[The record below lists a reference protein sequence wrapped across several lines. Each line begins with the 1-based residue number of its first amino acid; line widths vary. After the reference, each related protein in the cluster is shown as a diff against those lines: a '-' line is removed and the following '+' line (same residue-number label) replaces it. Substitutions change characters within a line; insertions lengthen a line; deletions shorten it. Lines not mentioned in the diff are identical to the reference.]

1 MNLAIGYDEIISEQ
15 SCANIVGIYTD
26 LVARSPPDSNKSAA
40 LQGAWAKR
48 FTYVASVLNISKEN
62 TGDVLTLVI
71 MSEPQSGN
79 ALNCGIGDALI
90 PMIAQ
95 LIPSLTSYS
104 LEKPTVRRPEKRTRE
119 GETITLD
126 TKKASI
132 AKTFNVSFD
141 EYTGPSENDRIE
153 IPDDSEILDVEP
165 LSGWE
170 FDTLMP
176 SWLKKAMDR
185 HKTLT
190 TAQTDPL
197 EKFELAKQPIWWRI
211 IDASDPKIVQDFIP
225 EEEFSELNAIFS
237 NVLNIGH
244 QNDWTVLE
252 PVAERCLQSLAKLN
266 NEQIRMIE
274 LNIEEPDLF
283 DDEPTNNKTLSLVL
297 EENDYL
303 DKEVGYILE
312 LVRYTCEILDKRI
325 PQRKNSERDIDMFIK
340 RHIFACFDD
349 ILDTHF
355 EASDAPDKVE
365 GFHLDWMFTK
375 HDLGIDIS
383 YGREFSLCERAG
395 SKVDNDTKNFSDILK
410 VLKTLRDMHRSLVKA
425 IAIESG
431 GALSKQVLNA
441 CSKLIMPGFASSWFY
456 FRAVLIIYVGGG
468 FYASFELGKFDIPTS
483 YDEIWKLTK
492 IARIMLQI
500 KKLLRFTVSRFKRIM
515 ERAEKE
521 KFIPGKVTIIEANPA
536 HQKSRKNQS
545 LKNFTETCQTKTKS

>member
-1 MNLAIGYDEIISEQ
+1 
-15 SCANIVGIYTD
+15 
-26 LVARSPPDSNKSAA
+26 
-40 LQGAWAKR
+40 
-48 FTYVASVLNISKEN
+48 
-62 TGDVLTLVI
+62 
-71 MSEPQSGN
+71 
-79 ALNCGIGDALI
+79 
-90 PMIAQ
+90 
-95 LIPSLTSYS
+95 
-104 LEKPTVRRPEKRTRE
+104 
-119 GETITLD
+119 
-126 TKKASI
+126 
-132 AKTFNVSFD
+132 
-141 EYTGPSENDRIE
+141 
-153 IPDDSEILDVEP
+153 
-165 LSGWE
+165 WE
-170 FDTLMP
+170 FDTPMP

-185 HKTLT
+185 HETLT
-190 TAQTDPL
+190 TSQTDPL
-197 EKFELAKQPIWWRI
+197 EKLTSKT
-211 IDASDPKIVQDFIP
+211 DFIS

-237 NVLNIGH
+237 DVLNIGH

-266 NEQIRMIE
+266 NEQIRMIGEMVKYEGIHGAVCKLRKIIQNIEE

-312 LVRYTCEILDKRI
+312 LVRYTCEMLDKRI

-355 EASDAPDKVE
+355 GEMVSRSSRDRRSEASDAPDKVE

-375 HDLGIDIS
+375 HDLGIDIP
-383 YGREFSLCERAG
+383 YGRELSLCERAG

-441 CSKLIMPGFASSWFY
+441 CNKLIMPGFASSWFY

-521 KFIPGKVTIIEANPA
+521 KFIPGKVTIIEAKESRTPKKPKKP
-536 HQKSRKNQS
+536 KS
-545 LKNFTETCQTKTKS
+545 EEA